1 MPITLNGTLA
11 DRFNEAFE
19 YKDGEL
25 YWKMSRTNAI
35 QAGSVAGTSYPRG
48 YRRVYFDGKTWG
60 VHRIIWTMFHGE
72 IPPKMQIDHI
82 NGNASDNRIENLRL
96 ANNADNC
103 KNRNPRKTNTG
114 VRNVSFVNNK
124 YRVALQTNNHKIY
137 CGAFDDLELAELVA
151 MEARDKFHGKFAR
164 I

>member
-1 MPITLNGTLA
+1 MPITLDGTA
-11 DRFNEAFE
+11 QRFNEAFE
-19 YKDGEL
+19 YRNGEL
-25 YWKMSRTNAI
+25 YWKVSRTNAI
-35 QAGSVAGTSYPRG
+35 KAGDVAGTAYSRG

-72 IPPKMQIDHI
+72 IPHNSQIDHI

-103 KNRNPRKTNTG
+103 KNRKTRVTNTG
-114 VRNVSFVNNK
+114 IRNVSKVGNK
-124 YRVALQTNNHKIY
+124 YRVAIQANGYKIY

-151 MEARDKFHGKFAR
+151 IEARHKFHGNFAR